1 VPIDPPLQFFPPYY
15 RAYVKTGYCD
25 NSLHLNQRITAALKE
40 DSIGE
45 LTEQQ
50 IEQPSAGNPSDGPKV
65 IAKTK
70 YVVKY
75 AATGTQKTKTVENRD
90 ANGKFKT
97 VLVETQEL
105 TQAPHT
111 QHATLP
117 SHNP

>member
-1 VPIDPPLQFFPPYY
+1 
-15 RAYVKTGYCD
+15 
-25 NSLHLNQRITAALKE
+25 LNQRIKATQKK
-40 DSIGE
+40 DSKGE
-45 LTEQQ
+45 ITEQQ

-65 IAKTK
+65 IAKSN

-90 ANGKFKT
+90 ADGNFKT
-97 VLVETQEL
+97 VLVETQES

-117 SHNP
+117 SHKP